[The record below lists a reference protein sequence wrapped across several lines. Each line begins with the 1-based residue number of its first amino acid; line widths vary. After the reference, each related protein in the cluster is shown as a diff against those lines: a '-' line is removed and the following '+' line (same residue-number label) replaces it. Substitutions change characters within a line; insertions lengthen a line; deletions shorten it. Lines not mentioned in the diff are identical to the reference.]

1 MDESNPIDTPPPTP
15 QLGRPGG
22 SRKRG
27 LPKRRFTQGKKQKAS
42 DRSNQKRLCHQ
53 TKSSNK
59 LDGLADAPD
68 VSRTQPHQELC
79 AQQMGNPPINHNF
92 IHNAQIEVI
101 EVPTQLHLLKGAV
114 LYVTIA
120 SFYEFALLSP
130 PDNEWSGTGG
140 TIKTILLTIH
150 LSNNKVNQRHVQR
163 ILQTIVKIRKTNES
177 ATHWMLQTGYDPAAR
192 QGRPP
197 VISLADKGSVAVLH
211 QAVKTQ
217 LSLKGA
223 TALLNR
229 VLRDKGRPTVSES
242 AVRGAVGRMGGQLVP
257 KGVRAQGSTNVTD
270 KWSRARYGIALQ
282 LLMRARA
289 AVFETPAEA
298 MEYFR
303 KEVPRYLQKEHNRN
317 NNKWERNNNTV
328 SASGD
333 GNGNENGNDNANN
346 NTENNNF
353 TDESTWPACFQMPH
367 VPLINW
373 DRLIFVNEKHL
384 RQKIGG
390 RSTGNG
396 VDLSRR

>member
-1 MDESNPIDTPPPTP
+1 
-15 QLGRPGG
+15 
-22 SRKRG
+22 
-27 LPKRRFTQGKKQKAS
+27 
-42 DRSNQKRLCHQ
+42 
-53 TKSSNK
+53 
-59 LDGLADAPD
+59 
-68 VSRTQPHQELC
+68 
-79 AQQMGNPPINHNF
+79 MGNPPINHNF

-257 KGVRAQGSTNVTD
+257 KGVRLQGSTSVTD
-270 KWSRARYGIALQ
+270 KWPRARYGIALQ

-289 AVFETPAEA
+289 IAFQTPTEA

-303 KEVPRYLQKEHNRN
+303 KEVPKYLQKEHNRN

-373 DRLIFVNEKHL
+373 DRLIFVDEKHL

-390 RSTGNG
+390 DGAPEMVWTFPEDEEGNLDVDNGEEGERPCELQMKYEKERQYGFACIAKAADGQTKREVVLTYTGEFI
-396 VDLSRR
+396 